1 MTTLGERIS
10 YYRKNVN
17 ITQEELAYRLG
28 VTSQAISKWERNQ
41 SYPDIGTF
49 AELCRA
55 LRISADVLLETECG
69 NLSEKNDT
77 TTHEEIRTILRGSEE
92 PFVLEFG
99 TDVVKVFLEGSF
111 VEQIGA
117 IRKELARMGILMP
130 VVHIRDNNELKETE
144 FMILSYH
151 RVLYK
156 EVLEVVDEKT
166 LDTIV
171 SRLKEVV
178 TKQYGYILNED
189 IVKTIV
195 DNLRVEYPALIANVI
210 PEIISYSTLRKVM
223 AGLIERGDGLCYMIK
238 TIEVLEERL
247 RENPKEDISA
257 LIEAVA
263 NEIEREDNY
272 WVMRALQESS
282 HL

>member
-77 TTHEEIRTILRGSEE
+77 TTHEEIRKILRGSEE

>member
-77 TTHEEIRTILRGSEE
+77 TIHEEIRKILRGSEE

-117 IRKELARMGILMP
+117 VRKELARMGILMP

-238 TIEVLEERL
+238 TIEVLEERM

-272 WVMRALQESS
+272 WVMRKLQESS

>member
-77 TTHEEIRTILRGSEE
+77 TIHEEIRKILRGSEE

>member
-77 TTHEEIRTILRGSEE
+77 TIHEEIRKILRGSEE

-151 RVLYK
+151 RVMYK

>member
-1 MTTLGERIS
+1 MTTFGERIS

-77 TTHEEIRTILRGSEE
+77 TIHEEIRKILRGSEE

-99 TDVVKVFLEGSF
+99 TDVVNVFLEGSF

>member
-263 NEIEREDNY
+263 NVIEREDNY

>member
-77 TTHEEIRTILRGSEE
+77 TIHEEIRKILRGSEE

-117 IRKELARMGILMP
+117 VRKELARMGILMP
-130 VVHIRDNNELKETE
+130 VVHIRDNNELKENE